1 MVIDEDNLRYYNTS
15 AGKWLLETG
24 QYEIQIC
31 SDCQNIKLYG
41 KVMIKGDENIP
52 LYSEDVVSAYEK
64 DIAGIS
70 DDVFEKVLGC
80 KIPPL
85 LPKKPITLES
95 TFSDLK
101 VSFMGRIFFNA
112 VMSVANKQRRQ
123 AEKLPE
129 GLEKDN
135 RIKGALFLSRILE
148 SNSLRSMSMS
158 ARKSFPYNFALGFME
173 MANGHIIKGIKHFL
187 TKIEAPELPKE
198 REDA

>member
-1 MVIDEDNLRYYNTS
+1 ML
-15 AGKWLLETG
+15 
-24 QYEIQIC
+24 
-31 SDCQNIKLYG
+31 
-41 KVMIKGDENIP
+41 
-52 LYSEDVVSAYEK
+52 K
-64 DIAGIS
+64 D
-70 DDVFEKVLGC
+70 
-80 KIPPL
+80 KIPL
-85 LPKKPITLES
+85 LPPIRPFTIES
-95 TFSDLK
+95 RFSDLSDSLSGK
-101 VSFMGRIFFNA
+101 ILFKS